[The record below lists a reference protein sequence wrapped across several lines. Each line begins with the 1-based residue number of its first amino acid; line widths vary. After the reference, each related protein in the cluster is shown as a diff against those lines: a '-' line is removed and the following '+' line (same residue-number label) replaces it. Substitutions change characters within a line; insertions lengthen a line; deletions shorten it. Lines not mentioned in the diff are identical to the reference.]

1 MGLKADIPSS
11 VSMGGGGRAGLRGV
25 ALYFG
30 VSRMFRGEGKK
41 VRKDGERKGTV
52 KANQGL
58 KCNSY

>member
-41 VRKDGERKGTV
+41 VRKDGER
-52 KANQGL
+52 AL
-58 KCNSY
+58 